1 MFGDAAAGRGV
12 LLLLLLAAFGWGAV
26 HALSPG
32 HGKAMVAAYLVGTRG
47 TPRHA
52 VALGAIVTVTHTAG
66 VFALG
71 GVTLALSAYVLPET
85 LYPWLNLLSGV
96 LVVGIG
102 AAVLRSHL
110 RRRRAAGGHGGPS
123 AHGHDAPRPRHDHDA
138 TITPTP
144 TTTSP
149 RAQPRGGD
157 SAPSTAPARPP
168 PPRRR
173 AHPQP
178 PADAARL
185 ARRAGDGGRG
195 RPDPLPVGARGAAR
209 RDRPGPGGAGHAADR
224 RFQRGPG
231 HDAHPARP
239 RGRLGTRFV
248 RRVRVPSGLV
258 TALPAASAV
267 VIVGVGC
274 VLTARALP
282 LVAG

>member
-1 MFGDAAAGRGV
+1 MARGRSPAPTRAAADEGLTKVFGDAAAGRGV

-52 VALGAIVTVTHTAG
+52 IALGAIVTATHTAG

-110 RRRRAAGGHGGPS
+110 RRRRCRRRPCPLAPRSRSHPRPRPLTTVTVS
-123 AHGHDAPRPRHDHDA
+123 HDHGHDH
-138 TITPTP
+138 T
-144 TTTSP
+144 
-149 RAQPRGGD
+149 
-157 SAPSTAPARPP
+157 
-168 PPRRR
+168 
-173 AHPQP
+173 PQP
-178 PADAARL
+178 PADPARL

-195 RPDPLPVGARGAAR
+195 RA
-209 RDRPGPGGAGHAADR
+209 
-224 RFQRGPG
+224 
-231 HDAHPARP
+231 
-239 RGRLGTRFV
+239 
-248 RRVRVPSGLV
+248 
-258 TALPAASAV
+258 
-267 VIVGVGC
+267 
-274 VLTARALP
+274 
-282 LVAG
+282 